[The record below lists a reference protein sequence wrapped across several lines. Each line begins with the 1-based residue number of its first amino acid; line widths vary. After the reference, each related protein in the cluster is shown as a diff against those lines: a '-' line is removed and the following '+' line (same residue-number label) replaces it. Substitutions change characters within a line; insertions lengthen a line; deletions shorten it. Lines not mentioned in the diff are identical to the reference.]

1 MILISGNGISNEL
14 STNWQKFGQ
23 LDDETIKAMQ
33 FFEDLL
39 QEQRVKFLNEAAMLN
54 IQENNLKFDFY
65 AELES
70 NSQKINDLKTTVNDL
85 FNLSN
90 LNTTNIEQYEQKGN
104 DLELQ
109 NAELNLENKKLSI
122 EPQKKN

>member
-1 MILISGNGISNEL
+1 
-14 STNWQKFGQ
+14 
-23 LDDETIKAMQ
+23 
-33 FFEDLL
+33 
-39 QEQRVKFLNEAAMLN
+39 MLN

>member
-39 QEQRVKFLNEAAMLN
+39 QEQRVKFLNEA
-54 IQENNLKFDFY
+54 EC
-65 AELES
+65 
-70 NSQKINDLKTTVNDL
+70 
-85 FNLSN
+85 
-90 LNTTNIEQYEQKGN
+90 
-104 DLELQ
+104 
-109 NAELNLENKKLSI
+109 
-122 EPQKKN
+122 